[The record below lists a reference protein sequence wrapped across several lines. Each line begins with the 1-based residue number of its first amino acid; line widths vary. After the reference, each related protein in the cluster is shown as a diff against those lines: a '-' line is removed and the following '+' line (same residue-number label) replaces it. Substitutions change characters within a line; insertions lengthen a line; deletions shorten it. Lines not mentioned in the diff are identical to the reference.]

1 MEEIRLRKNAAGGYT
16 VSVDG
21 DQKDFESWQELLK
34 YLNEIGA

>member
-1 MEEIRLRKNAAGGYT
+1 MEEIKLRKNAAGGYT

-21 DQKDFESWQELLK
+21 DQKDFESLQELLK